1 VTESTTASPSRRA
14 QHERRTRE
22 TEIAGEL
29 DLDPIDREIRIAT
42 GVGMLDH
49 MLEALA
55 THAGWSLRLEA
66 KGDLHVDDHHVV
78 EDCGIVLARLLD
90 GALGDRRGI
99 RRFGWAMVPLDEA
112 LARVAVDLVARPS
125 AKVDLELVGDK
136 VGALSSENATHLLET
151 FALTAPFTL
160 HVRVLEGRNDHHRLE
175 SAFKSLALAMRAAVS
190 PGDAVASTKGT
201 LQ

>member
-1 VTESTTASPSRRA
+1 
-14 QHERRTRE
+14 
-22 TEIAGEL
+22 
-29 DLDPIDREIRIAT
+29 
-42 GVGMLDH
+42 MLDH